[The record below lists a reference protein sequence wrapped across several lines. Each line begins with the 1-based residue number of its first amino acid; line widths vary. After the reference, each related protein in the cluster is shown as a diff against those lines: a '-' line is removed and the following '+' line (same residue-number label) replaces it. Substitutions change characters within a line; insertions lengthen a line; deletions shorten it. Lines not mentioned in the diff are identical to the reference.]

1 MFKASRLFFAPFLA
15 LLLIFGGCYK
25 SEPAGESSTIRIA
38 AIAPT
43 TGSQAETGQDLING
57 IKMAVDERNA
67 KGGLLG
73 KKVELVVFDDA
84 ADPKEA
90 VSVAHKIT
98 SDPSI
103 VGVVGHMNS
112 GTTKP
117 ATPIYNQAGLPVV
130 MPVPTN
136 PEITKQGFNNLFR
149 IPPTDLDQG
158 TDVAKYALNQ
168 LGKKRFA
175 IIHDSTAYGQPLA
188 EVVRKTVQDAGGQVV
203 SFDGITEGDKDFRAV
218 LTKIKGANPDVLF
231 FGGIYNEGGLIAK
244 QAKDL
249 GLDVPFLA
257 ADGTYSDK
265 FVQLAGPAAEGAVMS
280 FIAPDAKSNDN
291 TRTFADKFRQQYGGI
306 KAFAPLG
313 YDAANVLMAGI
324 ERAGKPDKAAIIAVL
339 HDPNFSYAGVTG
351 ESRFEADGNNSRRS
365 VYFFIVKN
373 GKFEPVPQAGTQLT
387 RAAQP

>member
-1 MFKASRLFFAPFLA
+1 MLKASRLFFAPFLA

-25 SEPAGESSTIRIA
+25 AGPASDSSTIRIA
-38 AIAPT
+38 AVAPT
-43 TGSQAETGQDLING
+43 TGAQAETGQDLLNG

-73 KKVELVVFDDA
+73 KKVELVIFDDA

-90 VSVAHKIT
+90 VSIAHKIT
-98 SDPSI
+98 SDPTI

-130 MPVPTN
+130 IPASTN
-136 PEITKQGFNNLFR
+136 PEITTQGFNNLFR

-175 IIHDSTAYGQPLA
+175 IIHDSTAYGQPLS

-203 SFDGITEGDKDFRAV
+203 AFEGISEGDRDFRAV
-218 LTKIKGANPDVLF
+218 LTKIKTANPEVLF

-244 QAKDL
+244 QAKEL

-257 ADGTYSDK
+257 ADGTYSEK
-265 FVQLAGPAAEGAVMS
+265 FVQLAGPAAEGAIIS
-280 FIAPDAKSNDN
+280 FTAPDESVNES
-291 TRTFADKFRQQYGGI
+291 TRNFANKFRQQYGGI

-313 YDAANVLMAGI
+313 YDAANVLMSGI
-324 ERAGKPDKAAIIAVL
+324 ERAGKTDGAAIIATL
-339 HDPNFSYAGVTG
+339 HSPDFSYTGVTG
-351 ESRFEADGNNSRRS
+351 ESRFDSTGNNSRRS
-365 VYFFIVKN
+365 VYFFTVKN
-373 GKFEPVPQAGTQLT
+373 GKFNPVLQPQPQLT
-387 RAAQP
+387 KAAQP